1 MFARRPQY
9 EAVNSSSEQ
18 HILTVLRFHEARL
31 GKIEK
36 HLLTTNKQLQN
47 LISVYKGDQK
57 NNTNKKVSPNN
68 TVDGVVDKQSFSLLK
83 TMMENLTNQVVTSQ
97 AFMKEIKD
105 VVSNIK
111 NTPVA
116 VKKEKKEEKKPKTD
130 DYYTNHKLLE
140 LERDIAKAQ
149 LISIGMEPTLDR
161 IDEYVERMRRDRKRF
176 LNKEDTKK
184 KEEAVHNES
193 VNEVT
198 VDNKLE
204 IEECDSGED
213 EKVEVE
219 NTDEEEFNNVV
230 LDESVLAQNIE
241 NIEIVKEEVKEEVS
255 FAVEKIPVVIKPRKK
270 RGRPK
275 KKH

>member
-1 MFARRPQY
+1 MFSRRPQY

-36 HLLTTNKQLQN
+36 HLITTNKQLQN

-57 NNTNKKVSPNN
+57 NNKKVPSNN
-68 TVDGVVDKQSFSLLK
+68 TVNNGVDKQSFSLLK
-83 TMMENLTNQVVTSQ
+83 TMMENLTNQVATSQ
-97 AFMKEIKD
+97 SFMKEIKD

-111 NTPVA
+111 NTPAV

-176 LNKEDTKK
+176 LNKDNGKK
-184 KEEAVHNES
+184 KEEEKQEEEEETVETQVDTEES
-193 VNEVT
+193 
-198 VDNKLE
+198 
-204 IEECDSGED
+204 DSGE
-213 EKVEVE
+213 EVVVE
-219 NTDEEEFNNVV
+219 NNNDVEFNNVV
-230 LDESVLAQNIE
+230 LDESVLAQNID

-275 KKH
+275 KKQ

>member
-36 HLLTTNKQLQN
+36 HLINTNKQLQN
-47 LISVYKGDQK
+47 LITVYKGDGK
-57 NNTNKKVSPNN
+57 NNINKKVSSNN
-68 TVDGVVDKQSFSLLK
+68 NVNNVDKQSFSLLK

-97 AFMKEIKD
+97 SFMKEIKD

-161 IDEYVERMRRDRKRF
+161 VDEYVERMRRDRKRF
-176 LNKEDTKK
+176 LNNEDSK
-184 KEEAVHNES
+184 KEEVIEDETVETQVDTEES
-193 VNEVT
+193 
-198 VDNKLE
+198 
-204 IEECDSGED
+204 DSGE
-213 EKVEVE
+213 EVEVE
-219 NTDEEEFNNVV
+219 NNDDVEFNNVV
-230 LDESVLAQNIE
+230 LDESVLAQNID

>member
-36 HLLTTNKQLQN
+36 HLITTNKQLQN
-47 LISVYKGDQK
+47 LISVYKGNQK
-57 NNTNKKVSPNN
+57 NNTNKKVSSKATDNN
-68 TVDGVVDKQSFSLLK
+68 GVDKQSFSLLK

-97 AFMKEIKD
+97 SFMKEIKD

-111 NTPVA
+111 NNPVA
-116 VKKEKKEEKKPKTD
+116 VKNEKKEEKKPKSD

-161 IDEYVERMRRDRKRF
+161 VDEYVERMRRDRKRF
-176 LNKEDTKK
+176 LNKEDEK
-184 KEEAVHNES
+184 KEVVAKNENTNVLVMTEES
-193 VNEVT
+193 DSEEEVI
-198 VDNKLE
+198 LE
-204 IEECDSGED
+204 I
-213 EKVEVE
+213 
-219 NTDEEEFNNVV
+219 NNNQFNNIG
-230 LDESVLAQNIE
+230 LDESVLAQNID
-241 NIEIVKEEVKEEVS
+241 NIEIVKEEVEEEVLE
-255 FAVEKIPVVIKPRKK
+255 AIDKIPVVIKPRKK

>member
-1 MFARRPQY
+1 MFSRRPQY

-36 HLLTTNKQLQN
+36 HLITTNKQLQN

-68 TVDGVVDKQSFSLLK
+68 TVNGVDKQSFSLLK

-97 AFMKEIKD
+97 SFMKEIKD

-111 NTPVA
+111 NTPAA

-161 IDEYVERMRRDRKRF
+161 VDEYVERMRRDRKRF
-176 LNKEDTKK
+176 LNNEDSK
-184 KEEAVHNES
+184 KEEV
-193 VNEVT
+193 
-198 VDNKLE
+198 
-204 IEECDSGED
+204 IEEETVETQVDTEESDSGE
-213 EKVEVE
+213 EVVTE
-219 NTDEEEFNNVV
+219 NNDDVEFNNVV
-230 LDESVLAQNIE
+230 VDESVLAQNID

>member
-36 HLLTTNKQLQN
+36 HLTTTNKQLQN
-47 LISVYKGDQK
+47 LISVFKNENNKG
-57 NNTNKKVSPNN
+57 NKKISSNKTFN
-68 TVDGVVDKQSFSLLK
+68 DSADKESFSLLK

-111 NTPVA
+111 NTPVV

>member
-1 MFARRPQY
+1 MFSRRPQY

-36 HLLTTNKQLQN
+36 HLITTNKQLQN

-68 TVDGVVDKQSFSLLK
+68 TVNSVDKQSFSLLK

-97 AFMKEIKD
+97 SFMKEIKE

-111 NTPVA
+111 NTPVV
-116 VKKEKKEEKKPKTD
+116 VKKEKKEVKKPKSD

-176 LNKEDTKK
+176 LNNEDSK
-184 KEEAVHNES
+184 KEEVIEDETVETQVDTEES
-193 VNEVT
+193 
-198 VDNKLE
+198 
-204 IEECDSGED
+204 DSGE
-213 EKVEVE
+213 EVVVE
-219 NTDEEEFNNVV
+219 NNDDVEFNNVV
-230 LDESVLAQNIE
+230 LDESVLAQNID

>member
-1 MFARRPQY
+1 MFSRRPQY

-36 HLLTTNKQLQN
+36 HLITTNKQLQN
-47 LISVYKGDQK
+47 LISVYKGNQK
-57 NNTNKKVSPNN
+57 NNTNKQVSSNN
-68 TVDGVVDKQSFSLLK
+68 TVNGVDKQSFSLLK

-97 AFMKEIKD
+97 SFMKEIKD

-111 NTPVA
+111 NTPAV

-161 IDEYVERMRRDRKRF
+161 VDEYVERMRRDRKRF
-176 LNKEDTKK
+176 LNNEDSKK
-184 KEEAVHNES
+184 KEEVEDEEEEEIVNNQVETEES
-193 VNEVT
+193 
-198 VDNKLE
+198 
-204 IEECDSGED
+204 DSGE
-213 EKVEVE
+213 EVVIE
-219 NTDEEEFNNVV
+219 NNNDGEFNNVV
-230 LDESVLAQNIE
+230 LDESILAQNID

>member
-1 MFARRPQY
+1 MFSRRPQY

-36 HLLTTNKQLQN
+36 HLITTNKQLQN

-68 TVDGVVDKQSFSLLK
+68 TVNGVDKQSFSLLK

-97 AFMKEIKD
+97 TFMKEIKD

-111 NTPVA
+111 NTPAV

-161 IDEYVERMRRDRKRF
+161 VDEYVERMRRDRKRF
-176 LNKEDTKK
+176 LNSEDSKK
-184 KEEAVHNES
+184 KEEVVEDETMETQVDTEES
-193 VNEVT
+193 
-198 VDNKLE
+198 
-204 IEECDSGED
+204 DSGE
-213 EKVEVE
+213 EVAVE
-219 NTDEEEFNNVV
+219 NNDDVEFNNVV
-230 LDESVLAQNIE
+230 LDESVLAQNID

>member
-1 MFARRPQY
+1 MFSRRPQY

-36 HLLTTNKQLQN
+36 HLITTNKQLQN

-68 TVDGVVDKQSFSLLK
+68 TVNGVDKQSFSLLK

-97 AFMKEIKD
+97 SFMKEIKE

-161 IDEYVERMRRDRKRF
+161 VDEYVERMRRDRKRF
-176 LNKEDTKK
+176 LNSEDSKK
-184 KEEAVHNES
+184 KEEVVEDETMETQVDTEES
-193 VNEVT
+193 
-198 VDNKLE
+198 
-204 IEECDSGED
+204 DSGE
-213 EKVEVE
+213 EVAVE
-219 NTDEEEFNNVV
+219 NNDDVEFNNVV
-230 LDESVLAQNIE
+230 LDESVLAQNID

>member
-1 MFARRPQY
+1 MFSRRPQY

-36 HLLTTNKQLQN
+36 HLITTNKQLQN

-68 TVDGVVDKQSFSLLK
+68 TVNGVDKEAFSLLK

-97 AFMKEIKD
+97 SFMKEIKD

-111 NTPVA
+111 NTPAV

-161 IDEYVERMRRDRKRF
+161 VDEYVERMRRDRKRF
-176 LNKEDTKK
+176 LNNEDSK
-184 KEEAVHNES
+184 KEEVIEDETVETQVDTEES
-193 VNEVT
+193 
-198 VDNKLE
+198 
-204 IEECDSGED
+204 DSGE
-213 EKVEVE
+213 EVVVE
-219 NTDEEEFNNVV
+219 NNDDVEFNKVD
-230 LDESVLAQNIE
+230 LDESVLAQNID

>member
-36 HLLTTNKQLQN
+36 HLITTNKQLQN
-47 LISVYKGDQK
+47 LISVYKDGQK
-57 NNTNKKVSPNN
+57 SNTNKKVSSKVALGN
-68 TVDGVVDKQSFSLLK
+68 DVDKQSFSLLK

-97 AFMKEIKD
+97 SFMKEIKD

-111 NTPVA
+111 NTPEVVKN
-116 VKKEKKEEKKPKTD
+116 VKKEKERPKSD

-149 LISIGMEPTLDR
+149 LISIGMEPTIDR
-161 IDEYVERMRRDRKRF
+161 VDEYVERMRRDRKRF
-176 LNKEDTKK
+176 LNKEECVK
-184 KEEAVHNES
+184 
-193 VNEVT
+193 NEV
-198 VDNKLE
+198 
-204 IEECDSGED
+204 
-213 EKVEVE
+213 VE
-219 NTDEEEFNNVV
+219 NETNNQVETEESDSEEELVVENNNDDYQFDNVV
-230 LDESVLAQNIE
+230 LDESVLAQNID
-241 NIEIVKEEVKEEVS
+241 NIEIVKEEVKEEVTY
-255 FAVEKIPVVIKPRKK
+255 AVEKIPVVIKPRKK

>member
-36 HLLTTNKQLQN
+36 HLITTNKQLQN

-57 NNTNKKVSPNN
+57 SKTNKKVSQNN
-68 TVDGVVDKQSFSLLK
+68 TVNGVDKQSFSLLK

-97 AFMKEIKD
+97 SFMKEIKD

-111 NTPVA
+111 NTPAV
-116 VKKEKKEEKKPKTD
+116 VKKEKKEEKKQKTD

-161 IDEYVERMRRDRKRF
+161 VDEYVERMRRDRKRF
-176 LNKEDTKK
+176 LNSEDSKK
-184 KEEAVHNES
+184 KEVVEDETVENQVDTEES
-193 VNEVT
+193 
-198 VDNKLE
+198 
-204 IEECDSGED
+204 DSGE
-213 EKVEVE
+213 EVVVE
-219 NTDEEEFNNVV
+219 NNDDVEFNNVV
-230 LDESVLAQNIE
+230 LDESVLAQNID

>member
-36 HLLTTNKQLQN
+36 HLITTNKQLQN

-57 NNTNKKVSPNN
+57 SKTNKKVSQNN
-68 TVDGVVDKQSFSLLK
+68 TVNGVDKQSFSLLK

-97 AFMKEIKD
+97 TFMKEIKD

-111 NTPVA
+111 NTPEVVKN
-116 VKKEKKEEKKPKTD
+116 VKKEKERPKSD

-149 LISIGMEPTLDR
+149 LISIGMEPTMDR
-161 IDEYVERMRRDRKRF
+161 VDEYVERMRRDRKRF
-176 LNKEDTKK
+176 LNKEECVK
-184 KEEAVHNES
+184 
-193 VNEVT
+193 NEV
-198 VDNKLE
+198 
-204 IEECDSGED
+204 
-213 EKVEVE
+213 VE
-219 NTDEEEFNNVV
+219 NETNNQVETEESDSEEELVVENNNDDYQFDNVV
-230 LDESVLAQNIE
+230 LDESVLAQNID
-241 NIEIVKEEVKEEVS
+241 NIEIVKEEVKEEVTY
-255 FAVEKIPVVIKPRKK
+255 AVEKIPVVIKPRKK

>member
-36 HLLTTNKQLQN
+36 HLITTNKQLQN

-57 NNTNKKVSPNN
+57 SKTNKKVSQNN
-68 TVDGVVDKQSFSLLK
+68 TVNGVDKQSFSLLK

-97 AFMKEIKD
+97 SFMKEIKD

-111 NTPVA
+111 NTPEVVKN
-116 VKKEKKEEKKPKTD
+116 VKKEKESPKLD

-149 LISIGMEPTLDR
+149 LISIGMEPTMDR
-161 IDEYVERMRRDRKRF
+161 VDEYVERMRRDRKRF
-176 LNKEDTKK
+176 LNKEECVK
-184 KEEAVHNES
+184 
-193 VNEVT
+193 NEV
-198 VDNKLE
+198 
-204 IEECDSGED
+204 
-213 EKVEVE
+213 VE
-219 NTDEEEFNNVV
+219 NETNNQVETEESDSEEELVVENNNDDYQFDNVV
-230 LDESVLAQNIE
+230 LDESVLAQNID
-241 NIEIVKEEVKEEVS
+241 NIEIVKEEVKEEVTY
-255 FAVEKIPVVIKPRKK
+255 AVEKIPVVIKPRKK